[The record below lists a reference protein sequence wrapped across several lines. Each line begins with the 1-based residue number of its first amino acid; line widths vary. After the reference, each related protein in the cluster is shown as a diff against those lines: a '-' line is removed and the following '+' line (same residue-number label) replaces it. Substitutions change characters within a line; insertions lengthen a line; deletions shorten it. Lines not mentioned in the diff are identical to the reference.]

1 MAFIDS
7 TAVNVA
13 LPAMQHDLH
22 SDAAGLQWVIEGYAL
37 FLSALIL
44 IGGSLGDIFGRRL
57 IFVIGIVLF
66 AAASAGCAAAQNIF
80 ALDAG
85 RCVQGIGA
93 ALATPGS
100 LALISANFTGA
111 ERGRA
116 IGTWSGFG
124 AMTAAIGPLL
134 GGWLTEHASWRYVF
148 LINVPL
154 AVVVVVAALARVPES
169 RTQGGSHSVDIGG
182 AALATGALGALTYG
196 LIRLQTSA
204 ADRLGLASAVA
215 GMGLLIA
222 FALYER
228 RAAVPMIPLGIF
240 RSRAFTGANVYT
252 FLLYAALGGS
262 LYFVPFD
269 LQNIHKYSPSAAGAA
284 MLPFIII
291 MFVSSRWSGGLVAT
305 IGARVPLVTG
315 AIVAGLGFLA
325 YARVGV
331 GGSYWTTFFP
341 AAVLLGCG
349 GALFVAPLTTTVM
362 DSADTEHAGA
372 ASGINNAVARV
383 AGLIAIAALG
393 IVLAATFYATFDRA
407 TPALALSASAARTLA
422 KDRDSLA
429 TGSAPA
435 SLSPAERDIVR
446 SALQTAYTQGFRRT
460 MIVSALLSWAA
471 ALVALLTLAKGPQK
485 SADRATST

>member
-13 LPAMQHDLH
+13 LPAMQRDLH

-57 IFVIGIVLF
+57 VFVIGIVLF
-66 AAASAGCAAAQNIF
+66 AAASAGCAAAQNI
-80 ALDAG
+80 LVLNAG

-100 LALISANFTGA
+100 LALISANFSGA
-111 ERGRA
+111 QRGRA

-154 AVVVVVAALARVPES
+154 AVVVVVASLARVPES
-169 RTQGGSHSVDIGG
+169 RTHGGSHSVDYGG
-182 AALATGALGALTYG
+182 AALATAALGALTYG
-196 LIRLQTSA
+196 LIRLQTSRV
-204 ADRLGLASAVA
+204 DPLGLASAVA
-215 GMGLLIA
+215 GGALLFA
-222 FALYER
+222 FAFYEGR
-228 RAAVPMIPLGIF
+228 VAVPMIPLGIF

-269 LQNIHKYSPSAAGAA
+269 LQNIHGYSPSAAGGA
-284 MLPFIII
+284 MLPFIVI

-305 IGARVPLVTG
+305 VGARIPLVTG
-315 AIVAGLGFLA
+315 AIVAGIGFLA
-325 YARVGV
+325 YGRIGI

-349 GALFVAPLTTTVM
+349 GAFFVAPLTTTVM

-393 IVLAATFYATFDRA
+393 IVLSSTFYATFDRA
-407 TPALALSASAARTLA
+407 TPALALSASAAHTLA
-422 KDRDSLA
+422 SERDSLT
-429 TGSAPA
+429 TGNAPA
-435 SLSPAERDIVR
+435 SLSSRERDVVR
-446 SALQTAYTQGFRRT
+446 SALQTAYTAGFRRS
-460 MIVSALLSWAA
+460 MIISALLSWIA
-471 ALVALLTLAKGPQK
+471 ALVAFFTLASGPK
-485 SADRATST
+485 KPRTTVTST

>member
-1 MAFIDS
+1 LVVAIIGSSMAFIDS

-13 LPAMQHDLH
+13 LPSMQRDLQ
-22 SDAAGLQWVIEGYAL
+22 SDAAGLQWVIEGYTL

-57 IFVIGIVLF
+57 IFVIGIALF
-66 AAASAGCAAAQNIF
+66 AAASAGCAGAQTILVLNV
-80 ALDAG
+80 A

-100 LALISANFTGA
+100 LALISANFTGG

-154 AVVVVVAALARVPES
+154 AVFVIVATLARVPES
-169 RTQGGSHSVDIGG
+169 RTPGTDRTVDIGG
-182 AALATGALGALTYG
+182 ALLATAALGALTYG

-204 ADRLGLASAVA
+204 ADSAGLVCAIAGVA
-215 GMGLLIA
+215 GL
-222 FALYER
+222 FFFTWYER
-228 RAAVPMIPLGIF
+228 RVRAPMIPLGIF
-240 RSRAFTGANVYT
+240 RSRAFTGANLYT

-262 LYFVPFD
+262 LFFVPFD
-269 LQNIHKYSPSAAGAA
+269 LQNIHGYTPSAAGGA

-291 MFVSSRWSGGLVAT
+291 MFVSS
-305 IGARVPLVTG
+305 
-315 AIVAGLGFLA
+315 LGFLA
-325 YARVGV
+325 YARIGI

-372 ASGINNAVARV
+372 ASGINNAVSRV
-383 AGLIAIAALG
+383 AGLLAIAALG
-393 IVLAATFYATFDRA
+393 IVLSHVLYAAFDRA
-407 TPALALSASAARTLA
+407 TPGLALSPAAARTVA
-422 KDRDSLA
+422 RDRAGLTTGRAPESLA
-429 TGSAPA
+429 PPEHAA
-435 SLSPAERDIVR
+435 VR

-460 MIVSALLSWAA
+460 MIISALLSWAA
-471 ALVALLTLAKGPQK
+471 GLVALLTLAGGPEK
-485 SADRATST
+485 RSAAIPT